1 MAGCPDPRGPVTT
14 IDLGRHLLCGIALV
28 QSGRPLGKPEEVVV
42 GNSEAEA
49 RRRARTAEGPA
60 MTQTIR
66 AHYDGKVIVPDQPVQ
81 LPVGQ
86 PLRVHLELAE
96 PSSPRFADFLRFAAD
111 LPDAPPDLAVQ
122 HDHYLYGS
130 PNR

>member
-1 MAGCPDPRGPVTT
+1 
-14 IDLGRHLLCGIALV
+14 
-28 QSGRPLGKPEEVVV
+28 
-42 GNSEAEA
+42 
-49 RRRARTAEGPA
+49 

-66 AHYDGKVIVPDQPVQ
+66 AHFDGKVIVPDQPVQ

-96 PSSPRFADFLRFAAD
+96 PSSPRFADLVRFAAD
-111 LPDAPPDLAVQ
+111 LPDAPPDLAAQ

-130 PNR
+130 PKR

>member
-1 MAGCPDPRGPVTT
+1 
-14 IDLGRHLLCGIALV
+14 
-28 QSGRPLGKPEEVVV
+28 
-42 GNSEAEA
+42 
-49 RRRARTAEGPA
+49 

-66 AHYDGKVIVPDQPVQ
+66 AHFDGKVIVPDQPVQ

-86 PLRVHLELAE
+86 PLRVHLELEE

-111 LPDAPPDLAVQ
+111 LPDAPPDVAAQ

-130 PNR
+130 PKR